1 MMIRLLDEATIS
13 KIAAGEIIEN
23 PASIVKE
30 LVENSIDAGAD
41 NILIEIRGESTDFIK
56 VSDNGSGFSEEDL
69 NIAFLRHSTSK
80 LEKIEDLEKIR
91 TLGFRGEA
99 LASISNISKIK
110 LMTKREEDLAGNS
123 LVIENGKIIKKNK
136 IGMPKG
142 TTFVITDVFY
152 NTPVRKKFLRKDL
165 TEINNIIDTVQKIA
179 LSNNNIKFTLIKDG
193 KTILNTGS
201 DKDPI
206 NRIFSILGSEIASSL
221 NEGSF
226 ESENY
231 KIKGFFSDNKTFR
244 SNRDSQY
251 IFVNGRFIKNINISR
266 AVEKKYH
273 SLIPLNRYPV
283 FVLYIDIDPKLIDVN
298 IHPKKNEIK
307 ISNENILNAILTE
320 IVEEVIYPNRSIR
333 EIEIKDK
340 EENINVFDI
349 FLDDDKPRDDSQ
361 SNESHTNL
369 KSIWDLKNESQYKN
383 YEDNLYNAFNEDAVL
398 YKEDE
403 VENNEVE
410 KLEEKTLNQEIHEEK
425 NFLFDNKKSQ
435 IDEKLL
441 NTNIAGILFKT
452 YILLENQRDGII
464 FVVDQHA
471 AHERVN
477 YEKFLHMYLN
487 SEITSQI
494 LLKPEIIQLNQI
506 EYDKILNYLDLFTK
520 LGFKI
525 ENFGDNSVVLREV
538 PMIFGLPTYVNFIRD
553 IIDSLDKEI
562 SSNYE
567 ADLYEIMKK
576 ACKASVKSG
585 DDLSEMEIESLIRD
599 LKNCENPYTCPHG
612 RPTIVEVSK
621 HTISKLFL
629 RE

>member
-1 MMIRLLDEATIS
+1 MIRLLDEATIS

-23 PASIVKE
+23 SASIVKE

-41 NILIEIRGESTDFIK
+41 DILVEIRGESTSYIK
-56 VSDNGSGFSEEDL
+56 VSDNGSGFAEED
-69 NIAFLRHSTSK
+69 IEVAFLRHSTSK

-110 LMTKREEDLAGNS
+110 LMTKRQEDLAGNS
-123 LVIENGKIIKKNK
+123 ILIENGKIIKKNK
-136 IGMPKG
+136 VGMPKG
-142 TTFVITDVFY
+142 TTFVISDVFY

-165 TEINNIIDTVQKIA
+165 TEINNIIDIVQKIA
-179 LSNNNIKFTLIKDG
+179 LSNNNIKFTLIRDG

-231 KIKGFFSDNKTFR
+231 KIRGFFSDNKLFR

-251 IFVNGRFIKNINISR
+251 IFVNGRFIRNINISR
-266 AVEKKYH
+266 AVEKNYH

-307 ISNENILNAILTE
+307 ISNENILNALLTE
-320 IVEEVIYPNRSIR
+320 VVEDVIFPNRSIR
-333 EIEIKDK
+333 EIEIEDK
-340 EENINVFDI
+340 KESINVFDI
-349 FLDDDKPRDDSQ
+349 FEDEKSDKSEAQ
-361 SNESHTNL
+361 EKETNL
-369 KSIWDLKNESQYKN
+369 KSIWEIEKEKKDEALHNS
-383 YEDNLYNAFNEDAVL
+383 FNEDVVL
-398 YKEDE
+398 YRDKGLLDLGEDKKIIKEE
-403 VENNEVE
+403 S
-410 KLEEKTLNQEIHEEK
+410 EER
-425 NFLFDNKKSQ
+425 NFLFNDEKSK

-441 NTNIAGILFKT
+441 NTRIAGVLFKT
-452 YILLENQRDGII
+452 YILLENQRDGVTY
-464 FVVDQHA
+464 VVDQHA

-494 LLKPEIIQLNQI
+494 LLKPEIIELNQI
-506 EYDKILNYLDLFTK
+506 EYDKILNYLELFTR

-525 ENFGDNSVVLREV
+525 EDFGDNSVVLREV

-553 IIDSLDKEI
+553 IIDSLDKDI

-567 ADLYEIMKK
+567 ADLYKIMKK
-576 ACKASVKSG
+576 ACKASVKAG
-585 DDLSEMEIESLIRD
+585 DDLSDLEIESLIKD

-612 RPTIVEVSK
+612 RPTVVEVSK

>member
-1 MMIRLLDEATIS
+1 MIRLLDEATIS

-23 PASIVKE
+23 SASIVKE

-41 NILIEIRGESTDFIK
+41 DILVEIRGESTSYIK
-56 VSDNGSGFSEEDL
+56 VSDNGSGFAEED
-69 NIAFLRHSTSK
+69 IEVAFLRHSTSK

-110 LMTKREEDLAGNS
+110 LMTKRQEDLAGNS
-123 LVIENGKIIKKNK
+123 ILIENGKIIKKNK
-136 IGMPKG
+136 VGMPKG
-142 TTFVITDVFY
+142 TTFVISDVFY

-165 TEINNIIDTVQKIA
+165 TEINNIIDIVQKIA
-179 LSNNNIKFTLIKDG
+179 LSNNNIKFTLIRDG

-231 KIKGFFSDNKTFR
+231 KIKGFFSDNKLFR

-251 IFVNGRFIKNINISR
+251 IFVNGRFIRNINISR
-266 AVEKKYH
+266 AVEKNYH

-307 ISNENILNAILTE
+307 ISNENILNALLTE
-320 IVEEVIYPNRSIR
+320 VVEDVIFPNRSIR
-333 EIEIKDK
+333 EIEIEDK
-340 EENINVFDI
+340 KESINVFDI
-349 FLDDDKPRDDSQ
+349 FKDEKFDKSETQ
-361 SNESHTNL
+361 EKETNL
-369 KSIWDLKNESQYKN
+369 KSLWEIEKETKDEALQNS
-383 YEDNLYNAFNEDAVL
+383 FNEDVVL
-398 YKEDE
+398 YRDKENLDLSE
-403 VENNEVE
+403 D
-410 KLEEKTLNQEIHEEK
+410 KKIIKEEPEER
-425 NFLFDNKKSQ
+425 NFLFNDEKSK

-441 NTNIAGILFKT
+441 NTRIAGVLFKT
-452 YILLENQRDGII
+452 YILLENQRDGVTY
-464 FVVDQHA
+464 VVDQHA

-477 YEKFLHMYLN
+477 YEKFLHMYLK

-494 LLKPEIIQLNQI
+494 LLKPEIIELNQI
-506 EYDKILNYLDLFTK
+506 EYDKILNYLELFTR

-525 ENFGDNSVVLREV
+525 EDFGDNSVVLREV

-553 IIDSLDKEI
+553 IIDSLDKDI

-567 ADLYEIMKK
+567 ADLYKIMKK
-576 ACKASVKSG
+576 ACKASVKAG
-585 DDLSEMEIESLIRD
+585 DDLSDLEIESLIKD

-612 RPTIVEVSK
+612 RPTVVEVSK

>member
-1 MMIRLLDEATIS
+1 MIKLLDEQTIS

-23 PASIVKE
+23 SASIVKE

-41 NILIEIRGESTDFIK
+41 DILIELRGESTNYIK
-56 VSDNGSGFSEEDL
+56 VSDNGSGFSEDDL
-69 NIAFLRHSTSK
+69 DLAFLRHSTSK
-80 LEKIEDLEKIR
+80 LQVIEDLEKIR

-123 LVIENGKIIKKNK
+123 LIIENGKILKKNK
-136 IGMPKG
+136 VGMPKG
-142 TTFVITDVFY
+142 TTFIISDVFY
-152 NTPVRKKFLRKDL
+152 NTPVRKKFLRKDS
-165 TEINNIIDTVQKIA
+165 TEINNIIDIVQKIA
-179 LSNNNIKFTLIKDG
+179 LSNNNIKFTLIRDG

-221 NEGSF
+221 NEGKF

-231 KIKGFFSDNKTFR
+231 KIRGFFSNNKLFR

-251 IFVNGRFIKNINISR
+251 IFVNGRFIRDINISR
-266 AVEKKYH
+266 AIEKNYN

-307 ISNENILNAILTE
+307 ISNENILTALLSE
-320 IVEEVIYPNRSIR
+320 VVEEVIYPNRSIR
-333 EIEIKDK
+333 EIELEDK
-340 EENINVFDI
+340 KENVNVFDI
-349 FLDDDKPRDDSQ
+349 FDDEDDTEETSDLIEKEDLIDNNPKSLWEIEKDEDIKSQ
-361 SNESHTNL
+361 
-369 KSIWDLKNESQYKN
+369 
-383 YEDNLYNAFNEDAVL
+383 DNNSFNEEDLL
-398 YKEDE
+398 YREDVTKDNVSDSKIE
-403 VENNEVE
+403 G
-410 KLEEKTLNQEIHEEK
+410 EEK
-425 NFLFDNKKSQ
+425 NFLFDDGASR
-435 IDEKLL
+435 IDEDLL
-441 NTNIAGILFKT
+441 NTRISGVLFKT
-452 YILLENQRDGII
+452 YILLENQRDGKV

-477 YEKFLHMYLN
+477 YEKFLKMYLN
-487 SEITSQI
+487 SDISSQI
-494 LLKPEIIQLNQI
+494 LIKPEIIELNQI
-506 EYDKILNYLDLFTK
+506 EYDKILTYFDLFNE

-525 ENFGDNSVVLREV
+525 EDFGDRSIVLREV
-538 PMIFGLPTYVNFIRD
+538 PMIFGLPTYVDFIRD
-553 IIDSLDKEI
+553 IIDSLDKDI

-567 ADLYEIMKK
+567 ADMYKIMRK
-576 ACKASVKSG
+576 ACKASVKAG
-585 DDLSEMEIESLIRD
+585 DELSDIEIEALIRD

>member
-1 MMIRLLDEATIS
+1 MIKLLDEQTIS

-23 PASIVKE
+23 SASIVKE

-41 NILIEIRGESTDFIK
+41 DILIELRGESTNYIK
-56 VSDNGSGFSEEDL
+56 VSDNGSGFSEDDL
-69 NIAFLRHSTSK
+69 ELAFLRHSTSK
-80 LEKIEDLEKIR
+80 LQVIEDLEKIR

-123 LVIENGKIIKKNK
+123 LIIENGKILKKNK
-136 IGMPKG
+136 VGMPKG
-142 TTFVITDVFY
+142 TTFIINDVFY
-152 NTPVRKKFLRKDL
+152 NTPVRKKFLRKDS
-165 TEINNIIDTVQKIA
+165 TEINNIIDIVQKIA
-179 LSNNNIKFTLIKDG
+179 LSNNNIKFTLIRDG

-201 DKDPI
+201 DKNPI

-221 NEGSF
+221 NEGKF

-231 KIKGFFSDNKTFR
+231 KIRGFFSNNKLFR

-251 IFVNGRFIKNINISR
+251 IFVNGRFIRDINISR
-266 AVEKKYH
+266 AIEKNYN

-307 ISNENILNAILTE
+307 ISNENILTALLSE
-320 IVEEVIYPNRSIR
+320 VVEEVIYPNRSIR
-333 EIEIKDK
+333 EIELEDK
-340 EENINVFDI
+340 KENVNVFDI
-349 FLDDDKPRDDSQ
+349 FDDEDDTEETSDLIEKED
-361 SNESHTNL
+361 SRNNNL
-369 KSIWDLKNESQYKN
+369 KSLWEIEKAEDIKSQ
-383 YEDNLYNAFNEDAVL
+383 DNNSFNEEALL
-398 YKEDE
+398 YREDVTKDNASDSKIE
-403 VENNEVE
+403 G
-410 KLEEKTLNQEIHEEK
+410 EEK
-425 NFLFDNKKSQ
+425 NFLFDDGASR
-435 IDEKLL
+435 IDEDIL
-441 NTNIAGILFKT
+441 NTRISGVLFKT
-452 YILLENQRDGII
+452 YILLENQRDGKV

-477 YEKFLHMYLN
+477 YEKFLKMYLN
-487 SEITSQI
+487 SEISSQI
-494 LLKPEIIQLNQI
+494 LIKPEIIELNQI
-506 EYDKILNYLDLFTK
+506 EYDKILTYFGLFNE

-525 ENFGDNSVVLREV
+525 EDFGDRSIVLREV
-538 PMIFGLPTYVNFIRD
+538 PMIFGLPTYVDFIRD
-553 IIDSLDKEI
+553 IIDSLDKDI

-567 ADLYEIMKK
+567 ADMYKIMRK
-576 ACKASVKSG
+576 ACKASVKAG
-585 DDLSEMEIESLIRD
+585 DDLSDIEIEALIRD

>member
-1 MMIRLLDEATIS
+1 MIRLLDEATIS

-23 PASIVKE
+23 SASIVKE

-41 NILIEIRGESTDFIK
+41 DILVEIRGDSTDYIR
-56 VSDNGSGFSEEDL
+56 VSDNGSGFSEDDL
-69 NIAFLRHSTSK
+69 EVAFLRHSTSK

-123 LVIENGKIIKKNK
+123 LLIENGKIIKKNK
-136 IGMPKG
+136 VGMPKG
-142 TTFVITDVFY
+142 TTFVISDVFY

-165 TEINNIIDTVQKIA
+165 TEINNIIDIVQKIA
-179 LSNNNIKFTLIKDG
+179 LSNNNIKFTLIRDG
-193 KTILNTGS
+193 KIILNTGS

-231 KIKGFFSDNKTFR
+231 KIRGFFSDNKLFR

-251 IFVNGRFIKNINISR
+251 IFVNGRFIRNINISR
-266 AVEKKYH
+266 AVEKNYH

-283 FVLYIDIDPKLIDVN
+283 FVLYLEIDPKLIDVN

-307 ISNENILNAILTE
+307 ISNENILSALLAE
-320 IVEEVIYPNRSIR
+320 VVEEVIFPNRSIR
-333 EIEIKDK
+333 EIEIEDK
-340 EENINVFDI
+340 KENVSVFDI
-349 FLDDDKPRDDSQ
+349 FEDDETNDSVDQ
-361 SNESHTNL
+361 EKNTNL
-369 KSIWDLKNESQYKN
+369 KSLWDIEKETSENSLKKT
-383 YEDNLYNAFNEDAVL
+383 FNEDSVL
-398 YKEDE
+398 YKDSLKEDIKAEDE
-403 VENNEVE
+403 TIFT
-410 KLEEKTLNQEIHEEK
+410 EEHEEK
-425 NFLFDNKKSQ
+425 NFLFNSEKSH

-441 NTNIAGILFKT
+441 NTRIAGVLFKT
-452 YILLENQRDGII
+452 YILLENQREGIT
-464 FVVDQHA
+464 FLVDQHA

-477 YEKFLHMYLN
+477 YEKFLHMYLK

-494 LLKPEIIQLNQI
+494 LLKPEIIELNQM

-525 ENFGDNSVVLREV
+525 EDFGDKSVVLREV

-567 ADLYEIMKK
+567 ADLYKIMKK
-576 ACKASVKSG
+576 ACKASVKAG
-585 DDLSEMEIESLIRD
+585 DDLSDMEIESLIRD

-612 RPTIVEVSK
+612 RPTVVEVSK

>member
-1 MMIRLLDEATIS
+1 MIRLLDEATIS

-23 PASIVKE
+23 SASIVKE

-41 NILIEIRGESTDFIK
+41 DILIEIRGESTDFIK
-56 VSDNGSGFSEEDL
+56 VSDNGLGFSEEDL
-69 NIAFLRHSTSK
+69 EVAFLRHSTSK

-123 LVIENGKIIKKNK
+123 LLIENGKIIKKNK
-136 IGMPKG
+136 VGMPRG
-142 TTFVITDVFY
+142 TTFVISDVFY

-165 TEINNIIDTVQKIA
+165 TEINNIIDIVQKIA
-179 LSNNNIKFTLIKDG
+179 LSNNNIKFTLIRDG
-193 KTILNTGS
+193 KIILNTGS

-221 NEGSF
+221 NEGTF
-226 ESENY
+226 DSENY
-231 KIKGFFSDNKTFR
+231 KISGFFSDNKLFR

-251 IFVNGRFIKNINISR
+251 IFVNGRFIRNINLSR
-266 AVEKKYH
+266 AIEKNYH

-307 ISNENILNAILTE
+307 ISNENILCALLAE

-333 EIEIKDK
+333 KIEIEDK
-340 EENINVFDI
+340 KENISVFDI
-349 FLDDDKPRDDSQ
+349 FEEESIEPEAQERD
-361 SNESHTNL
+361 TNL
-369 KSIWDLKNESQYKN
+369 KSLWDIEKDTSEDSLKNT
-383 YEDNLYNAFNEDAVL
+383 FNEDAVL
-398 YKEDE
+398 YKDSLKEDINPE
-403 VENNEVE
+403 
-410 KLEEKTLNQEIHEEK
+410 EEKIFTEKHEDD
-425 NFLFDNKKSQ
+425 NFLFNSEKNH

-441 NTNIAGILFKT
+441 NTRIAGVLFKT
-452 YILLENQRDGII
+452 YILLENQREGIT
-464 FVVDQHA
+464 FLVDQHA

-477 YEKFLHMYLN
+477 YEKYLHMYLN

-494 LLKPEIIQLNQI
+494 LLKPEIIELNQI
-506 EYDKILNYLDLFTK
+506 EYDKILNYIDLFTR

-525 ENFGDNSVVLREV
+525 EDFGDNSVVLREV

-553 IIDSLDKEI
+553 IINSLDKDI

-567 ADLYEIMKK
+567 ADLYKIMKK
-576 ACKASVKSG
+576 ACKASVKAG
-585 DDLSEMEIESLIRD
+585 DDLSDMEIQSLIRD

-612 RPTIVEVSK
+612 RPTVVEVSK

>member
-1 MMIRLLDEATIS
+1 MIRLLDEATIS

-23 PASIVKE
+23 SASIVKE

-41 NILIEIRGESTDFIK
+41 DILVELRGESTSYIK
-56 VSDNGSGFSEEDL
+56 VSDNGSGFAEED
-69 NIAFLRHSTSK
+69 IEVAFLRHSTSK

-110 LMTKREEDLAGNS
+110 LMTKRQEDLAGNS
-123 LVIENGKIIKKNK
+123 LLIENGKIIKKNK
-136 IGMPKG
+136 VGMPKG
-142 TTFVITDVFY
+142 TTFIISDVFY

-165 TEINNIIDTVQKIA
+165 TEINNIIDIVQKIA
-179 LSNNNIKFTLIKDG
+179 LSNNNIKFTLIRDG

-231 KIKGFFSDNKTFR
+231 KIKGFFSDNKLFR

-251 IFVNGRFIKNINISR
+251 IFVNGRFIRNINISR
-266 AVEKKYH
+266 AVEKNYH

-320 IVEEVIYPNRSIR
+320 VVEDVIFPNRSIR
-333 EIEIKDK
+333 EIEIEDK
-340 EENINVFDI
+340 KENVSVFDI
-349 FLDDDKPRDDSQ
+349 FEDEESDESDPQ
-361 SNESHTNL
+361 ENETNL
-369 KSIWDLKNESQYKN
+369 KSIWEIEKETKDEALHNS
-383 YEDNLYNAFNEDAVL
+383 FNEDVVL
-398 YKEDE
+398 YRDKGNLDLSEDKKIIKEE
-403 VENNEVE
+403 
-410 KLEEKTLNQEIHEEK
+410 HEER
-425 NFLFDNKKSQ
+425 NFLFNDEKSK

-441 NTNIAGILFKT
+441 NTRIAGVLFKT
-452 YILLENQRDGII
+452 YILLENQRDGVTY
-464 FVVDQHA
+464 VVDQHA

-494 LLKPEIIQLNQI
+494 LLKPEIIELNQI
-506 EYDKILNYLDLFTK
+506 EYDKILNYLELFTR

-525 ENFGDNSVVLREV
+525 EDFGDNSVVLREV

-567 ADLYEIMKK
+567 ADLYKIMKK
-576 ACKASVKSG
+576 ACKASVKAG
-585 DDLSEMEIESLIRD
+585 DDLSDLEIESLIKD
-599 LKNCENPYTCPHG
+599 LKNCDNPYTCPHG
-612 RPTIVEVSK
+612 RPTVVEVSK

>member
-1 MMIRLLDEATIS
+1 MIRLLDEATIS

-23 PASIVKE
+23 SASIVKE

-41 NILIEIRGESTDFIK
+41 DILIEIRGESTDFIK
-56 VSDNGSGFSEEDL
+56 VSDNGLGFSEEDL
-69 NIAFLRHSTSK
+69 EVAFLRHSTSK

-123 LVIENGKIIKKNK
+123 LLIENGKIIKKNK
-136 IGMPKG
+136 VGMPRG
-142 TTFVITDVFY
+142 TTFVISDVFY

-165 TEINNIIDTVQKIA
+165 TEINNIIDIVQKIA
-179 LSNNNIKFTLIKDG
+179 LSNNNIKFTLIREG
-193 KTILNTGS
+193 KIILNTGS

-206 NRIFSILGSEIASSL
+206 NRIYSILGSEIASSL

-231 KIKGFFSDNKTFR
+231 KIKGFFSDNKLFR

-251 IFVNGRFIKNINISR
+251 IFVNGRFIRNINLSR
-266 AVEKKYH
+266 AVEKNYH

-307 ISNENILNAILTE
+307 ISNENILCALLAE

-333 EIEIKDK
+333 KIEIEDK
-340 EENINVFDI
+340 KENISVFDI
-349 FLDDDKPRDDSQ
+349 FEEESIEAEAQERD
-361 SNESHTNL
+361 TNL
-369 KSIWDLKNESQYKN
+369 KSLWDIEKDRSEDSLKNT
-383 YEDNLYNAFNEDAVL
+383 FNEDAVL
-398 YKEDE
+398 YKDSLKEDINPE
-403 VENNEVE
+403 
-410 KLEEKTLNQEIHEEK
+410 EEKIFTEEHEDD
-425 NFLFDNKKSQ
+425 NFLFNSEKNH

-441 NTNIAGILFKT
+441 NTRIAGVLFKT
-452 YILLENQRDGII
+452 YILLENQREGIT
-464 FVVDQHA
+464 FLVDQHA

-477 YEKFLHMYLN
+477 YEKFLHMYLK

-494 LLKPEIIQLNQI
+494 LLKPEIIELNQN
-506 EYDKILNYLDLFTK
+506 EYDKILNYLDLFTR

-525 ENFGDNSVVLREV
+525 EDFGDNSVVLREV
-538 PMIFGLPTYVNFIRD
+538 PMIFGMPTYVNFIRD

-567 ADLYEIMKK
+567 ADLYKIMKK
-576 ACKASVKSG
+576 ACKASVKAG
-585 DDLSEMEIESLIRD
+585 DDLSDMEIESLIRD

-612 RPTIVEVSK
+612 RPTVVEVSK

>member
-1 MMIRLLDEATIS
+1 MIRLLDEATIS

-23 PASIVKE
+23 SASIVKE

-41 NILIEIRGESTDFIK
+41 DILIEIRGESTSYIK
-56 VSDNGSGFSEEDL
+56 VSDNGSGFAEED
-69 NIAFLRHSTSK
+69 IEVAFLRHSTSK

-110 LMTKREEDLAGNS
+110 LMTKRQEDLAGNS
-123 LVIENGKIIKKNK
+123 ILIENGKIIKKNK
-136 IGMPKG
+136 VGMPKG
-142 TTFVITDVFY
+142 TTFVISDVFY

-165 TEINNIIDTVQKIA
+165 TEINNIIDIVQKIA
-179 LSNNNIKFTLIKDG
+179 LSNNNIKFTLIRDG

-206 NRIFSILGSEIASSL
+206 NRIFSILGSEIASSI

-231 KIKGFFSDNKTFR
+231 KIKGFFSDNKLFR

-251 IFVNGRFIKNINISR
+251 IFVNGRFIRNINISR
-266 AVEKKYH
+266 AVEKNYH

-283 FVLYIDIDPKLIDVN
+283 FVLYIGIDPKLIDVN

-307 ISNENILNAILTE
+307 ISNENILNSILTE
-320 IVEEVIYPNRSIR
+320 VVEDVIFPNRSIR
-333 EIEIKDK
+333 EIEIEDK
-340 EENINVFDI
+340 KESINVFDI
-349 FLDDDKPRDDSQ
+349 FEDEESDEPEPQ
-361 SNESHTNL
+361 ENETNL
-369 KSIWDLKNESQYKN
+369 KSIWEIEKETKDEALHNS
-383 YEDNLYNAFNEDAVL
+383 FNEDVVL
-398 YKEDE
+398 YRDKGNLDLIEDKKIIKEE
-403 VENNEVE
+403 
-410 KLEEKTLNQEIHEEK
+410 HEER
-425 NFLFDNKKSQ
+425 NFLFNDAKSK

-441 NTNIAGILFKT
+441 NTRIAGVLFKT
-452 YILLENQRDGII
+452 YILLENQRDDITYL
-464 FVVDQHA
+464 VDQHA

-494 LLKPEIIQLNQI
+494 LLKPEIIELNQI
-506 EYDKILNYLDLFTK
+506 EYDKILNYLELFTE

-525 ENFGDNSVVLREV
+525 EDFGDKSVVLREV

-567 ADLYEIMKK
+567 ADLYKIMKK
-576 ACKASVKSG
+576 ACKASVKAG
-585 DDLSEMEIESLIRD
+585 DDLSDLEIKSLIKD

-612 RPTIVEVSK
+612 RPTVVEVSK

>member
-1 MMIRLLDEATIS
+1 MIKLLDEQTIS

-23 PASIVKE
+23 SASIVKE

-41 NILIEIRGESTDFIK
+41 DILIELRGESTNYIK
-56 VSDNGSGFSEEDL
+56 VSDNGSGFSEDDL
-69 NIAFLRHSTSK
+69 ELAFLRHSTSK
-80 LEKIEDLEKIR
+80 LQVIEDLEKIR

-123 LVIENGKIIKKNK
+123 LIIENGKIIKKNK
-136 IGMPKG
+136 VGMPKG
-142 TTFVITDVFY
+142 TTFIINDVFY
-152 NTPVRKKFLRKDL
+152 NTPVRKRFLRKDS
-165 TEINNIIDTVQKIA
+165 TEISNIIDIVQKIA
-179 LSNNNIKFTLIKDG
+179 LSNNNIKFTLIRDG

-221 NEGSF
+221 NEGNF

-231 KIKGFFSDNKTFR
+231 KIRGFFSNNKLFR

-251 IFVNGRFIKNINISR
+251 IFVNGRFIRDINISR
-266 AVEKKYH
+266 AIEKNYN

-307 ISNENILNAILTE
+307 ISNENTLTALLSE
-320 IVEEVIYPNRSIR
+320 VVEEVIYPNRSIR
-333 EIEIKDK
+333 EIELEDK
-340 EENINVFDI
+340 KENVNVFDI
-349 FLDDDKPRDDSQ
+349 FDDEDDTEETSDLIEKED
-361 SNESHTNL
+361 SRNNHL
-369 KSIWDLKNESQYKN
+369 KSLWEIEKD
-383 YEDNLYNAFNEDAVL
+383 EDIKSKDNNSFNEEALL
-398 YKEDE
+398 YREDVTKDNVSDSKIE
-403 VENNEVE
+403 G
-410 KLEEKTLNQEIHEEK
+410 EEK
-425 NFLFDNKKSQ
+425 NFLFDDGASR
-435 IDEKLL
+435 IDEDLL
-441 NTNIAGILFKT
+441 NTRISGVLFKT
-452 YILLENQRDGII
+452 YILLENQRDGKV

-477 YEKFLHMYLN
+477 YEKFLKMYLN
-487 SEITSQI
+487 SEISSQI
-494 LLKPEIIQLNQI
+494 LIKPEIIELNQI
-506 EYDKILNYLDLFTK
+506 EYDKILTYFGLFNE

-525 ENFGDNSVVLREV
+525 EDFGDRSIVLREV
-538 PMIFGLPTYVNFIRD
+538 PMIFGLPTYVDFIRD
-553 IIDSLDKEI
+553 IIDSLDKDI

-567 ADLYEIMKK
+567 ADMYKIMRK
-576 ACKASVKSG
+576 ACKASVKAG
-585 DDLSEMEIESLIRD
+585 DDLSDIEIEALIRD

>member
-1 MMIRLLDEATIS
+1 MIKLLDEQTIS

-23 PASIVKE
+23 SASIVKE

-41 NILIEIRGESTDFIK
+41 DILVELRGESTKYIK
-56 VSDNGSGFSEEDL
+56 VSDNGSGFSEDDL
-69 NIAFLRHSTSK
+69 ELAFLRHSTSK
-80 LEKIEDLEKIR
+80 LQVIEDLEKIR

-123 LVIENGKIIKKNK
+123 LIIENGKIVKKNK
-136 IGMPKG
+136 VGMPKG
-142 TTFVITDVFY
+142 TTFIINDVFY
-152 NTPVRKKFLRKDL
+152 NTPVRKKFLRKDS
-165 TEINNIIDTVQKIA
+165 TEISNIIDIVQKIA
-179 LSNNNIKFTLIKDG
+179 LSNNNIKFTLIRDG

-201 DKDPI
+201 DRDPI

-221 NEGSF
+221 NEGKF

-231 KIKGFFSDNKTFR
+231 KIRGFFSNNKLFR

-251 IFVNGRFIKNINISR
+251 IFVNGRFIRDINISR
-266 AVEKKYH
+266 AIEKNYN

-307 ISNENILNAILTE
+307 ISNENILTALLSE
-320 IVEEVIYPNRSIR
+320 VVEEVIYPNRSIR
-333 EIEIKDK
+333 EIELEYKK
-340 EENINVFDI
+340 ENVNVFDI
-349 FLDDDKPRDDSQ
+349 FDDEDDTEETSDLIEKED
-361 SNESHTNL
+361 SRNNNL
-369 KSIWDLKNESQYKN
+369 KSLWEIEKDEDIKSQ
-383 YEDNLYNAFNEDAVL
+383 DNNSFNEEALL
-398 YKEDE
+398 YREDVTKDNVSNSKIE
-403 VENNEVE
+403 A
-410 KLEEKTLNQEIHEEK
+410 EEK
-425 NFLFDNKKSQ
+425 NFLFDGGASR
-435 IDEKLL
+435 IDEDIL
-441 NTNIAGILFKT
+441 NTRISGVLFKT
-452 YILLENQRDGII
+452 YILLENQRDGKV

-477 YEKFLHMYLN
+477 YEKFLKMYLN
-487 SEITSQI
+487 SDISSQI
-494 LLKPEIIQLNQI
+494 LIKPEIIELNQI
-506 EYDKILNYLDLFTK
+506 EYDKILTYFDLFNE

-525 ENFGDNSVVLREV
+525 EDFGDRSIVLREV

-553 IIDSLDKEI
+553 IIDSLDKDI

-567 ADLYEIMKK
+567 ADIYKIMRK
-576 ACKASVKSG
+576 ACKASVKAG
-585 DDLSEMEIESLIRD
+585 DDLSEIEIESLIRD

>member
-1 MMIRLLDEATIS
+1 MIKLLDEQTMS

-23 PASIVKE
+23 SASIVKE

-41 NILIEIRGESTDFIK
+41 DILIELRGESTNYIK
-56 VSDNGSGFSEEDL
+56 VSDNGSGFSEDDL
-69 NIAFLRHSTSK
+69 ELAFLRHSTSK
-80 LEKIEDLEKIR
+80 LQVIEDLEKIR

-123 LVIENGKIIKKNK
+123 LIIENGKILKKNK
-136 IGMPKG
+136 VGMPKG
-142 TTFVITDVFY
+142 TTFIINDVFY
-152 NTPVRKKFLRKDL
+152 NTPVRKKFLRKDS
-165 TEINNIIDTVQKIA
+165 TEINNIIDIVQKIA
-179 LSNNNIKFTLIKDG
+179 LSNNNIKFTLIRDG

-221 NEGSF
+221 NEGKF

-231 KIKGFFSDNKTFR
+231 RIRGFFSNNKLFR

-251 IFVNGRFIKNINISR
+251 IFVNGRFIRDINISR
-266 AVEKKYH
+266 AIEKNYN

-307 ISNENILNAILTE
+307 ISNENILTALLSE
-320 IVEEVIYPNRSIR
+320 VVEEVIYPNRSIR
-333 EIEIKDK
+333 EIELEDK
-340 EENINVFDI
+340 KENVNVFDI
-349 FLDDDKPRDDSQ
+349 FDDEDDTEETSDLIEKEDSRNNHIKSLWEIEKAEDIKSQ
-361 SNESHTNL
+361 
-369 KSIWDLKNESQYKN
+369 
-383 YEDNLYNAFNEDAVL
+383 DNNSFNEEALL
-398 YKEDE
+398 YREDVTKDNASDSKIE
-403 VENNEVE
+403 G
-410 KLEEKTLNQEIHEEK
+410 EEK
-425 NFLFDNKKSQ
+425 NFLFDDGASR
-435 IDEKLL
+435 IDEDIL
-441 NTNIAGILFKT
+441 NTRISGVLFKT
-452 YILLENQRDGII
+452 YILLENQRDGKV

-477 YEKFLHMYLN
+477 YEKFLKMYLN
-487 SEITSQI
+487 SEISSQI
-494 LLKPEIIQLNQI
+494 LIKPEIIELNQI
-506 EYDKILNYLDLFTK
+506 EYDKILTYFGLFNE

-525 ENFGDNSVVLREV
+525 EDFGDRSIVLREV
-538 PMIFGLPTYVNFIRD
+538 PMIFGLPTYVDFIRD
-553 IIDSLDKEI
+553 IIDSLDKDI

-567 ADLYEIMKK
+567 ADMYKIMRK
-576 ACKASVKSG
+576 ACKASVKAG
-585 DDLSEMEIESLIRD
+585 DDLSDIEIEALIRD

>member
-1 MMIRLLDEATIS
+1 MIRLLDEATIS

-23 PASIVKE
+23 SASIVKE

-41 NILIEIRGESTDFIK
+41 DILVELRGESTSYIK
-56 VSDNGSGFSEEDL
+56 VSDNGSGFAEED
-69 NIAFLRHSTSK
+69 IEVAFLRHSTSK

-110 LMTKREEDLAGNS
+110 LMTKRQEDLAGNS
-123 LVIENGKIIKKNK
+123 LLIENGKIIKKNK
-136 IGMPKG
+136 VGMPKG
-142 TTFVITDVFY
+142 TTFVISDVFY

-165 TEINNIIDTVQKIA
+165 TEINNIIDIVQKIA
-179 LSNNNIKFTLIKDG
+179 LSNNNIKFTLIRDG

-231 KIKGFFSDNKTFR
+231 KIKGFFSDNKLFR

-251 IFVNGRFIKNINISR
+251 IFVNGRFIRNINISR
-266 AVEKKYH
+266 AVEKNYH

-307 ISNENILNAILTE
+307 ISNENILNALLTE
-320 IVEEVIYPNRSIR
+320 VVEDVIFPNRSIR
-333 EIEIKDK
+333 EIEIEDK
-340 EENINVFDI
+340 KENVSVFDI
-349 FLDDDKPRDDSQ
+349 FEDEESYEPDPQ
-361 SNESHTNL
+361 ENETNL
-369 KSIWDLKNESQYKN
+369 KSIWEIEKETKDEALHNS
-383 YEDNLYNAFNEDAVL
+383 FNEDVVL
-398 YKEDE
+398 YRDKGNLDLIEDKKIIKEE
-403 VENNEVE
+403 
-410 KLEEKTLNQEIHEEK
+410 HEER
-425 NFLFDNKKSQ
+425 NFLFNDAKSK

-441 NTNIAGILFKT
+441 NTRIAGVLFKT
-452 YILLENQRDGII
+452 YILLENQRDDITYL
-464 FVVDQHA
+464 VDQHA

-494 LLKPEIIQLNQI
+494 LLKPEIIELNQI
-506 EYDKILNYLDLFTK
+506 EYDKILNYLELFTE

-525 ENFGDNSVVLREV
+525 EDFGDESVVLREV

-567 ADLYEIMKK
+567 ADLYKIMKK
-576 ACKASVKSG
+576 ACKASVKAG
-585 DDLSEMEIESLIRD
+585 DDLSDLEIKSLIKD

-612 RPTIVEVSK
+612 RPTVVEVSK

>member
-1 MMIRLLDEATIS
+1 MIRLLDEATIS

-23 PASIVKE
+23 SASIVKE

-41 NILIEIRGESTDFIK
+41 DILIEIRGESTDFIK
-56 VSDNGSGFSEEDL
+56 VSDNGLGFSEEDL
-69 NIAFLRHSTSK
+69 EVAFLRHSTSK

-110 LMTKREEDLAGNS
+110 LMTKREEDLSGNS
-123 LVIENGKIIKKNK
+123 LLIENGKIIKKNK
-136 IGMPKG
+136 VGMPRG
-142 TTFVITDVFY
+142 TTFVISDVFY

-165 TEINNIIDTVQKIA
+165 TEINNIIDIVQKIA
-179 LSNNNIKFTLIKDG
+179 LSNNNIKFTLIRDG
-193 KTILNTGS
+193 KIILNTGS

-231 KIKGFFSDNKTFR
+231 KIRGFFSDNKLFR

-251 IFVNGRFIKNINISR
+251 IFVNGRFIRNINLSR
-266 AVEKKYH
+266 AIEKNYH

-283 FVLYIDIDPKLIDVN
+283 FVLYIDINPKLIDVN

-307 ISNENILNAILTE
+307 ISNENILCALLAE

-333 EIEIKDK
+333 KIEIEDK
-340 EENINVFDI
+340 KENISVFDI
-349 FLDDDKPRDDSQ
+349 FEEESIEPEVQERD
-361 SNESHTNL
+361 TNL
-369 KSIWDLKNESQYKN
+369 KSLWDIENDRSEDSLKNT
-383 YEDNLYNAFNEDAVL
+383 FNEDAVL
-398 YKEDE
+398 YKESLKEDINPE
-403 VENNEVE
+403 
-410 KLEEKTLNQEIHEEK
+410 EEKIFTEEYEDD
-425 NFLFDNKKSQ
+425 NFLFNSEKNH

-441 NTNIAGILFKT
+441 NTRIAGVLFKT
-452 YILLENQRDGII
+452 YILLENQREDITFI
-464 FVVDQHA
+464 VDQHA

-477 YEKFLHMYLN
+477 YEKFLHMYLK

-494 LLKPEIIQLNQI
+494 LLKPEIIELNQN
-506 EYDKILNYLDLFTK
+506 EYDKILNYLDLFTR

-525 ENFGDNSVVLREV
+525 EDFGDNSVVLREV
-538 PMIFGLPTYVNFIRD
+538 PMIFGMPTYVNFIRD

-567 ADLYEIMKK
+567 ADLYKIMKK
-576 ACKASVKSG
+576 ACKASVKAG
-585 DDLSEMEIESLIRD
+585 DDLSDIEIESLIRD

-612 RPTIVEVSK
+612 RPTVVEVSK

>member
-1 MMIRLLDEATIS
+1 MIRLLDEATIS

-23 PASIVKE
+23 SASIVKE

-41 NILIEIRGESTDFIK
+41 DILVEIRGESTDFIK
-56 VSDNGSGFSEEDL
+56 VSDNGSGFSEDDL
-69 NIAFLRHSTSK
+69 EVAFLRHSTSK

-123 LVIENGKIIKKNK
+123 LLIENGKIIKKNK
-136 IGMPKG
+136 VGMPRG
-142 TTFVITDVFY
+142 TTFVISDVFY

-165 TEINNIIDTVQKIA
+165 TEINNIIDIVQKIA
-179 LSNNNIKFTLIKDG
+179 LSNNNIKFTLIRDG
-193 KTILNTGS
+193 KIILNTGS

-206 NRIFSILGSEIASSL
+206 NRIYSTLGSEIASSL
-221 NEGSF
+221 NEGTF

-231 KIKGFFSDNKTFR
+231 KIRGFFSDNKLFR

-251 IFVNGRFIKNINISR
+251 IFVNGRFIRNINLSR
-266 AVEKKYH
+266 AVEKNYH

-307 ISNENILNAILTE
+307 ISNENILCALLAE

-333 EIEIKDK
+333 KIEIEDK
-340 EENINVFDI
+340 KENISVFDI
-349 FLDDDKPRDDSQ
+349 FEEESIEPEAQERD
-361 SNESHTNL
+361 TNL
-369 KSIWDLKNESQYKN
+369 KSLWDIEKDTNEDSLKNT
-383 YEDNLYNAFNEDAVL
+383 FNEDAVL
-398 YKEDE
+398 YKDSLKEDINPE
-403 VENNEVE
+403 
-410 KLEEKTLNQEIHEEK
+410 EEKIFTEEHEDD
-425 NFLFDNKKSQ
+425 NFLFNSEKNH

-441 NTNIAGILFKT
+441 NTRIAGVLFKT
-452 YILLENQRDGII
+452 YILLENQREGIT
-464 FVVDQHA
+464 FLVDQHA

-477 YEKFLHMYLN
+477 YEKFLHMYLK

-494 LLKPEIIQLNQI
+494 LLKPEIIELNQN
-506 EYDKILNYLDLFTK
+506 EYDKILNYLDLFTR

-525 ENFGDNSVVLREV
+525 EDFGNNSVVLREV
-538 PMIFGLPTYVNFIRD
+538 PMIFGMPTYVNFIRD
-553 IIDSLDKEI
+553 IIDSLDREI

-567 ADLYEIMKK
+567 ADLYKIMKK
-576 ACKASVKSG
+576 ACKASVKAG
-585 DDLSEMEIESLIRD
+585 DDLSDMEIESLIRD

-612 RPTIVEVSK
+612 RPTVVEVSK

>member
-1 MMIRLLDEATIS
+1 MIRLLDEATIS

-23 PASIVKE
+23 SASIVKE

-41 NILIEIRGESTDFIK
+41 DILVEIRGESTDYIK
-56 VSDNGSGFSEEDL
+56 VSDNGSGFSEDDL
-69 NIAFLRHSTSK
+69 EVAFLRHSTSK

-123 LVIENGKIIKKNK
+123 LLIENGKIIKKNK
-136 IGMPKG
+136 VGMPKG
-142 TTFVITDVFY
+142 TTFVISDVFY

-165 TEINNIIDTVQKIA
+165 TEINNIIDIVQKIA
-179 LSNNNIKFTLIKDG
+179 LSNNNIKFTLIRDG
-193 KTILNTGS
+193 KIILNTGS

-231 KIKGFFSDNKTFR
+231 KIKGFFSDNKLFR

-251 IFVNGRFIKNINISR
+251 IFVNGRFIRNINISR
-266 AVEKKYH
+266 AVEKNYH

-283 FVLYIDIDPKLIDVN
+283 FVLYLDIDPRLIDVN

-307 ISNENILNAILTE
+307 ISNENILSALLAE
-320 IVEEVIYPNRSIR
+320 VVEEVIFPNRSIR
-333 EIEIKDK
+333 EIEIEDK
-340 EENINVFDI
+340 KENVSVFDI
-349 FLDDDKPRDDSQ
+349 FEEESIEAEEQERD
-361 SNESHTNL
+361 TNL
-369 KSIWDLKNESQYKN
+369 KSLWDIEKETSEDSLKKT
-383 YEDNLYNAFNEDAVL
+383 FNEDAVL
-398 YKEDE
+398 YKESLKEDINPE
-403 VENNEVE
+403 
-410 KLEEKTLNQEIHEEK
+410 EEKFLTEEHEEK
-425 NFLFDNKKSQ
+425 NFLFNSEKSH

-441 NTNIAGILFKT
+441 NTRIAGVLFKT
-452 YILLENQRDGII
+452 YILLENQREGIT
-464 FVVDQHA
+464 FLVDQHA

-477 YEKFLHMYLN
+477 YEKFLHMYLK

-494 LLKPEIIQLNQI
+494 LLKPEIIELNQM
-506 EYDKILNYLDLFTK
+506 EYDKILNYLNLFTK

-525 ENFGDNSVVLREV
+525 EDFGDKSVVLREV

-553 IIDSLDKEI
+553 IIDSLDKDI

-567 ADLYEIMKK
+567 ADLYKIMKK
-576 ACKASVKSG
+576 SCKASVKAG
-585 DDLSEMEIESLIRD
+585 DDLSDMEIESLIRD

-612 RPTIVEVSK
+612 RPTVVEVSK

>member
-1 MMIRLLDEATIS
+1 MIRLLDEATIS

-23 PASIVKE
+23 SASIVKE

-41 NILIEIRGESTDFIK
+41 DIIVEIRGDSTDYIR
-56 VSDNGSGFSEEDL
+56 VSDNGSGFSEDDL
-69 NIAFLRHSTSK
+69 EVAFLRHSTSK

-123 LVIENGKIIKKNK
+123 LLIENGKIIKKNK
-136 IGMPKG
+136 VGMPKG
-142 TTFVITDVFY
+142 TTFVISDVFY

-165 TEINNIIDTVQKIA
+165 TEINNIIDIVQKIA
-179 LSNNNIKFTLIKDG
+179 LSNNNIKFTLIRDG
-193 KTILNTGS
+193 KIILNTGS

-231 KIKGFFSDNKTFR
+231 KIRGFFSDNKLFR

-251 IFVNGRFIKNINISR
+251 IFVNGRFIRNINISR
-266 AVEKKYH
+266 AVEKNYH

-283 FVLYIDIDPKLIDVN
+283 FVLYLDIDPKLIDVN

-307 ISNENILNAILTE
+307 ISNENILSALLAE
-320 IVEEVIYPNRSIR
+320 VVEEVIFPNRSIR
-333 EIEIKDK
+333 EIEIEDK
-340 EENINVFDI
+340 KENVSVFDI
-349 FLDDDKPRDDSQ
+349 FEEDE
-361 SNESHTNL
+361 SNDFEEQKKDTNL
-369 KSIWDLKNESQYKN
+369 KSLRDIEKETS
-383 YEDNLYNAFNEDAVL
+383 DNSLEKTFNEDAVL
-398 YKEDE
+398 YKDSLKEDI
-403 VENNEVE
+403 NP
-410 KLEEKTLNQEIHEEK
+410 EEERIFTEEHEEK
-425 NFLFDNKKSQ
+425 NFLFNSEKSH

-441 NTNIAGILFKT
+441 NTRIAGVLFKT
-452 YILLENQRDGII
+452 YILLENQREGIT
-464 FVVDQHA
+464 FLVDQHA

-477 YEKFLHMYLN
+477 YEKFLHMYLK

-494 LLKPEIIQLNQI
+494 LLKPEIIELNQM

-525 ENFGDNSVVLREV
+525 EDFGDKSVVLREV

-567 ADLYEIMKK
+567 ADLYKIMKK
-576 ACKASVKSG
+576 ACKASVKAG
-585 DDLSEMEIESLIRD
+585 DDLSDMEIESLIRD

-612 RPTIVEVSK
+612 RPTVVEVSK

>member
-1 MMIRLLDEATIS
+1 MIRLLDEATIS

-398 YKEDE
+398 YREDE

-576 ACKASVKSG
+576 ACKASVKAG

>member
-1 MMIRLLDEATIS
+1 MIRLLDEATIS

-23 PASIVKE
+23 SASIVKE

-41 NILIEIRGESTDFIK
+41 DILVEIRGESTSYIK
-56 VSDNGSGFSEEDL
+56 VSDNGSGFAEED
-69 NIAFLRHSTSK
+69 IEVAFLRHSTSK

-110 LMTKREEDLAGNS
+110 LMTKRQDDLAGNS
-123 LVIENGKIIKKNK
+123 ILIENGKIIKKNK
-136 IGMPKG
+136 VGMPKG
-142 TTFVITDVFY
+142 TTFVISDVFY

-165 TEINNIIDTVQKIA
+165 TEINNIIDIVQKIA
-179 LSNNNIKFTLIKDG
+179 LSNNNIKFTLIRDG

-231 KIKGFFSDNKTFR
+231 KIKGFFSDNKLFR

-251 IFVNGRFIKNINISR
+251 IFVNGRFIRNINISR
-266 AVEKKYH
+266 AVEKNYH

-320 IVEEVIYPNRSIR
+320 VVEDVIFPNRSIR
-333 EIEIKDK
+333 EIEIEDK
-340 EENINVFDI
+340 KESINVFDI
-349 FLDDDKPRDDSQ
+349 FEDEKFDKSEGQ
-361 SNESHTNL
+361 EKETNL
-369 KSIWDLKNESQYKN
+369 KSIWEIEKETKDEALHNS
-383 YEDNLYNAFNEDAVL
+383 FNEDVVL
-398 YKEDE
+398 YRDKGNLDLSEDKEIIR
-403 VENNEVE
+403 
-410 KLEEKTLNQEIHEEK
+410 EEREER
-425 NFLFDNKKSQ
+425 NFLFNDEKSK

-441 NTNIAGILFKT
+441 NTRIAGVLFKT
-452 YILLENQRDGII
+452 YILLENQRDGITYL
-464 FVVDQHA
+464 VDQHA

-494 LLKPEIIQLNQI
+494 LLKPEIIELNQI
-506 EYDKILNYLDLFTK
+506 EYDKILNYLELFTR

-525 ENFGDNSVVLREV
+525 EDFGDNSVVLREV

-567 ADLYEIMKK
+567 ADLYKIMKK
-576 ACKASVKSG
+576 ACKASVKAG
-585 DDLSEMEIESLIRD
+585 DDLSDLEIESLIKD
-599 LKNCENPYTCPHG
+599 LKNCDNPYTCPHG
-612 RPTIVEVSK
+612 RPTVVEVSK

>member
-1 MMIRLLDEATIS
+1 MIKLLDEQTIS

-23 PASIVKE
+23 SASIVKE

-41 NILIEIRGESTDFIK
+41 DILIELRGESTNYIK
-56 VSDNGSGFSEEDL
+56 VSDNGSGFSEDDL
-69 NIAFLRHSTSK
+69 ELAFLRHSTSK
-80 LEKIEDLEKIR
+80 LQVIEDLEKIR

-123 LVIENGKIIKKNK
+123 LIIENGKILKKNK
-136 IGMPKG
+136 VGMPKG
-142 TTFVITDVFY
+142 TTFIINDVFY
-152 NTPVRKKFLRKDL
+152 NTPVRKKFLRKDS
-165 TEINNIIDTVQKIA
+165 TEINNIIDIVQKIA
-179 LSNNNIKFTLIKDG
+179 LSNNNIKFTLIRDG

-201 DKDPI
+201 DKNPI

-221 NEGSF
+221 NEGKF

-231 KIKGFFSDNKTFR
+231 KIRGFFSNNKLFR

-251 IFVNGRFIKNINISR
+251 IFVNGRFIRDINISR
-266 AVEKKYH
+266 AIEKNYN

-307 ISNENILNAILTE
+307 ISNENILTALLSE
-320 IVEEVIYPNRSIR
+320 VVEEVIYPNRSIR
-333 EIEIKDK
+333 EIELEDK
-340 EENINVFDI
+340 KENVNVFDI
-349 FLDDDKPRDDSQ
+349 FDDEDDTEGTSDLIKKED
-361 SNESHTNL
+361 SRNNHL
-369 KSIWDLKNESQYKN
+369 KSLWEIEKDKDIKSQ
-383 YEDNLYNAFNEDAVL
+383 DNNSFNEEALL
-398 YKEDE
+398 YREDVTKDNASDSKIE
-403 VENNEVE
+403 G
-410 KLEEKTLNQEIHEEK
+410 EEK
-425 NFLFDNKKSQ
+425 NFLFDDGASH
-435 IDEKLL
+435 IDEDLL
-441 NTNIAGILFKT
+441 NTRISGVLFKT
-452 YILLENQRDGII
+452 YILLENQRDGKV

-477 YEKFLHMYLN
+477 YEKFLKMYLN
-487 SEITSQI
+487 SEISSQI
-494 LLKPEIIQLNQI
+494 LIKPEIIELNQI
-506 EYDKILNYLDLFTK
+506 EYDKILTYFDLFNE

-525 ENFGDNSVVLREV
+525 EDFGDRSIVLREV
-538 PMIFGLPTYVNFIRD
+538 PMIFGLPTYVDFIRD
-553 IIDSLDKEI
+553 IIDSLDKDI

-567 ADLYEIMKK
+567 VDMYKIMRK
-576 ACKASVKSG
+576 ACKASVKAG
-585 DDLSEMEIESLIRD
+585 DDLSDIEIEALIRD

>member
-1 MMIRLLDEATIS
+1 MIKLLEEQTIS

-23 PASIVKE
+23 SASIVKE

-41 NILIEIRGESTDFIK
+41 DILIELRGESTNYIK
-56 VSDNGSGFSEEDL
+56 VSDNGSGFSEDDL
-69 NIAFLRHSTSK
+69 ELAFLRHSTSK
-80 LEKIEDLEKIR
+80 LQVIEDLEKIR

-123 LVIENGKIIKKNK
+123 LIIENGKILKKNK
-136 IGMPKG
+136 VGMPKG
-142 TTFVITDVFY
+142 TTFIINDVFY
-152 NTPVRKKFLRKDL
+152 NTPVRKKFLRKDS
-165 TEINNIIDTVQKIA
+165 TEINNIIDIVQKIA
-179 LSNNNIKFTLIKDG
+179 LSNNNIKFTLIRDG

-221 NEGSF
+221 NEGKF

-231 KIKGFFSDNKTFR
+231 KIRGFFSNNKLFR

-251 IFVNGRFIKNINISR
+251 IFVNGRFIRDINISR
-266 AVEKKYH
+266 AIEKNYN

-307 ISNENILNAILTE
+307 ISNENILTALLSE
-320 IVEEVIYPNRSIR
+320 VVEEVIYPNRSIR
-333 EIEIKDK
+333 EIELEDK
-340 EENINVFDI
+340 KENVNVFDI
-349 FLDDDKPRDDSQ
+349 FDDEDDTEGTSDLIEKED
-361 SNESHTNL
+361 SRNNNL
-369 KSIWDLKNESQYKN
+369 KSLWEIEKAEDIKSQ
-383 YEDNLYNAFNEDAVL
+383 DNNSFNEEALL
-398 YKEDE
+398 YREDVTKDNASDSKIE
-403 VENNEVE
+403 G
-410 KLEEKTLNQEIHEEK
+410 EEK
-425 NFLFDNKKSQ
+425 NFLFDDGASR
-435 IDEKLL
+435 IDEDIL
-441 NTNIAGILFKT
+441 NTRISGVLFKT
-452 YILLENQRDGII
+452 YILLENQRDGKV

-477 YEKFLHMYLN
+477 YEKFLKMYLN
-487 SEITSQI
+487 SEISSQI
-494 LLKPEIIQLNQI
+494 LIKPEIIELNQI
-506 EYDKILNYLDLFTK
+506 EYDKILTYFGLFNE

-525 ENFGDNSVVLREV
+525 EDFGDRSIVLREV
-538 PMIFGLPTYVNFIRD
+538 PMIFGLPTYVDFIRD
-553 IIDSLDKEI
+553 IIDSLDKDI

-567 ADLYEIMKK
+567 ADMYKIMRK
-576 ACKASVKSG
+576 ACKASVKAG
-585 DDLSEMEIESLIRD
+585 DDLSDIEIEALIRD

>member
-1 MMIRLLDEATIS
+1 MIKLLDEQTIS

-23 PASIVKE
+23 SASIVKE

-41 NILIEIRGESTDFIK
+41 DILVELRGESTNYIK
-56 VSDNGSGFSEEDL
+56 VSDNGSGFSEDDL
-69 NIAFLRHSTSK
+69 ELAFLRHSTSK
-80 LEKIEDLEKIR
+80 LQVIEDLEKIR

-110 LMTKREEDLAGNS
+110 LMTKREEDLTGNS
-123 LVIENGKIIKKNK
+123 LIIENGKILKKNK
-136 IGMPKG
+136 VGMPKG
-142 TTFVITDVFY
+142 TTFIINDVFY
-152 NTPVRKKFLRKDL
+152 NTPVRKKFLRKDS
-165 TEINNIIDTVQKIA
+165 TEISNIIDIVQKIA
-179 LSNNNIKFTLIKDG
+179 LSNNNIKFTLIRDG

-221 NEGSF
+221 NEGKF

-231 KIKGFFSDNKTFR
+231 KIRGFFSNNKLFR

-251 IFVNGRFIKNINISR
+251 IFVNGRFIRDINISR
-266 AVEKKYH
+266 AIEKNYN

-307 ISNENILNAILTE
+307 ISNENILTALLSE
-320 IVEEVIYPNRSIR
+320 VVEEVIYPNRSIR
-333 EIEIKDK
+333 EIELEDK
-340 EENINVFDI
+340 KENVNVFDI
-349 FLDDDKPRDDSQ
+349 FDEDDTEETSDLIEKGDLID
-361 SNESHTNL
+361 NNL
-369 KSIWDLKNESQYKN
+369 KSLWEIEKDEDIKSQ
-383 YEDNLYNAFNEDAVL
+383 DNNSFNEEALL
-398 YKEDE
+398 YREDVTKDNASDSKIE
-403 VENNEVE
+403 G
-410 KLEEKTLNQEIHEEK
+410 EEK
-425 NFLFDNKKSQ
+425 NFLFDDGASR
-435 IDEKLL
+435 IDEDLL
-441 NTNIAGILFKT
+441 NTKISGVLFKT
-452 YILLENQRDGII
+452 YILLENQRDGKV

-477 YEKFLHMYLN
+477 YEKFLKMYLN
-487 SEITSQI
+487 SEISSQI
-494 LLKPEIIQLNQI
+494 LIKPEIIELNQI
-506 EYDKILNYLDLFTK
+506 EYDKILTYFDLFNE

-525 ENFGDNSVVLREV
+525 EDFGDRSIVLREV
-538 PMIFGLPTYVNFIRD
+538 PMIFGLPTYVDFIRD
-553 IIDSLDKEI
+553 IIDSLDKDI

-567 ADLYEIMKK
+567 ADIYKIMRK
-576 ACKASVKSG
+576 ACKASVKAG
-585 DDLSEMEIESLIRD
+585 DDLSDIEIEALIRD

>member
-1 MMIRLLDEATIS
+1 MIRLLDEATIS

-23 PASIVKE
+23 SASIVKE

-41 NILIEIRGESTDFIK
+41 DILVEIRGESTDYIK
-56 VSDNGSGFSEEDL
+56 VSDNGSGFSEDDL
-69 NIAFLRHSTSK
+69 EVAFLRHSTSK

-123 LVIENGKIIKKNK
+123 LLIEDGKIIKKNK
-136 IGMPKG
+136 VGMPKG
-142 TTFVITDVFY
+142 TTFVISDVFY

-165 TEINNIIDTVQKIA
+165 TEINNIIDIVQKIA
-179 LSNNNIKFTLIKDG
+179 LSNNNIKFTLIRDG
-193 KTILNTGS
+193 KIILNTGS

-231 KIKGFFSDNKTFR
+231 KIRGFFSDNKLFR

-251 IFVNGRFIKNINISR
+251 IFVNGRFIRNINISR
-266 AVEKKYH
+266 AVEKNYH

-283 FVLYIDIDPKLIDVN
+283 FVLYLEIDPKLIDVN

-307 ISNENILNAILTE
+307 ISNENILSALLAE
-320 IVEEVIYPNRSIR
+320 VVEEVIFPNRSIR
-333 EIEIKDK
+333 EIEIEDK
-340 EENINVFDI
+340 KENVSVFDI
-349 FLDDDKPRDDSQ
+349 FEDDETNDSVDQ
-361 SNESHTNL
+361 EKNTNL
-369 KSIWDLKNESQYKN
+369 KSLWDIEKETSENSLKKT
-383 YEDNLYNAFNEDAVL
+383 FNEDSVL
-398 YKEDE
+398 YKDSLKEDI
-403 VENNEVE
+403 
-410 KLEEKTLNQEIHEEK
+410 KAEEKFFTEEHEED
-425 NFLFDNKKSQ
+425 NFLFNSEKSH

-441 NTNIAGILFKT
+441 NTRIAGVLFKT
-452 YILLENQRDGII
+452 YILLENQREGIT
-464 FVVDQHA
+464 FLVDQHA

-477 YEKFLHMYLN
+477 YEKFLHMYLK

-494 LLKPEIIQLNQI
+494 LLKPEIIELNQM

-525 ENFGDNSVVLREV
+525 EDFGDKSVVLREV

-567 ADLYEIMKK
+567 ADLYKIMKK
-576 ACKASVKSG
+576 ACKASVKAG
-585 DDLSEMEIESLIRD
+585 DDLSDMEIESLIRD

-612 RPTIVEVSK
+612 RPTVVEVSK

>member
-1 MMIRLLDEATIS
+1 MIRLLDEATIS

-23 PASIVKE
+23 SASIVKE

-41 NILIEIRGESTDFIK
+41 DILVEIRGDSTDYIK
-56 VSDNGSGFSEEDL
+56 VSDNGSGFSEDDL
-69 NIAFLRHSTSK
+69 EVAFLRHSTSK

-123 LVIENGKIIKKNK
+123 LLIENGKIIKKNK
-136 IGMPKG
+136 VGMPKG
-142 TTFVITDVFY
+142 TTFVISDVFY

-165 TEINNIIDTVQKIA
+165 TEINNIIDIVQKIA
-179 LSNNNIKFTLIKDG
+179 LSNNNIKFTLIRDG
-193 KTILNTGS
+193 KIILNTGS

-231 KIKGFFSDNKTFR
+231 KIRGFFSDNKLFR

-251 IFVNGRFIKNINISR
+251 IFVNGRFIRNINISR
-266 AVEKKYH
+266 AVEKNYH

-283 FVLYIDIDPKLIDVN
+283 FVLYLEIDPKLIDVN

-307 ISNENILNAILTE
+307 ISNENILSALLAE
-320 IVEEVIYPNRSIR
+320 VVEEVIFPNRSIR
-333 EIEIKDK
+333 EIEIEDK
-340 EENINVFDI
+340 KENVSVFDI
-349 FLDDDKPRDDSQ
+349 FEDDETNDSVDQ
-361 SNESHTNL
+361 EKNTNL
-369 KSIWDLKNESQYKN
+369 KSLWDIEKETSENSLKKT
-383 YEDNLYNAFNEDAVL
+383 FNEDSVL
-398 YKEDE
+398 YKDSLKEDIKAEDE
-403 VENNEVE
+403 TIFT
-410 KLEEKTLNQEIHEEK
+410 EEHEEK
-425 NFLFDNKKSQ
+425 NFLFNSEKSH

-441 NTNIAGILFKT
+441 NTRIAGVLFKT
-452 YILLENQRDGII
+452 YILLENQREGIT
-464 FVVDQHA
+464 FLVDQHA

-477 YEKFLHMYLN
+477 YEKFLHMYLK

-494 LLKPEIIQLNQI
+494 LLKPEIIELNQM

-525 ENFGDNSVVLREV
+525 EDFGDKSVVLREV

-567 ADLYEIMKK
+567 ADLYKIMKK
-576 ACKASVKSG
+576 ACKASVKAG
-585 DDLSEMEIESLIRD
+585 DDLSDMEIESLIRD

-612 RPTIVEVSK
+612 RPTVVEVSK

>member
-1 MMIRLLDEATIS
+1 MIRLLDEQTIS

-23 PASIVKE
+23 SASIVKE

-41 NILIEIRGESTDFIK
+41 DILIELRGESTNYIK

-69 NIAFLRHSTSK
+69 ELAFLRHSTSK
-80 LEKIEDLEKIR
+80 LHVIEDLQKIR

-110 LMTKREEDLAGNS
+110 LLTKREEDLAGNS
-123 LVIENGKIIKKNK
+123 LIIEKGKIIKKNK
-136 IGMPKG
+136 VGMPKG
-142 TTFVITDVFY
+142 TSFIINDVFY
-152 NTPVRKKFLRKDL
+152 NTPVRKKFLRKDS
-165 TEINNIIDTVQKIA
+165 TEISNIIDIVQKIA
-179 LSNNNIKFTLIKDG
+179 LSNNNIKFTLIRDG
-193 KTILNTGS
+193 KTILNTGN

-231 KIKGFFSDNKTFR
+231 KIKGFFSNNKLFR
-244 SNRDSQY
+244 SNRDNQY
-251 IFVNGRFIKNINISR
+251 IFVNGRFIRDINISK
-266 AVEKKYH
+266 AVEKNYN

-283 FVLYIDIDPKLIDVN
+283 FVLYIDIDPKSIDVN

-307 ISNENILNAILTE
+307 ISNENILTALISE
-320 IVEEVIYPNRSIR
+320 VVEEVIYPNRSIR
-333 EIEIKDK
+333 EIEIENKK
-340 EENINVFDI
+340 ENINVFDI
-349 FLDDDKPRDDSQ
+349 FDEKETKEEDLNSFDKK
-361 SNESHTNL
+361 ESKETSL
-369 KSIWDLKNESQYKN
+369 KSLWEIENDDEEGSI
-383 YEDNLYNAFNEDAVL
+383 EERAFNEDALL
-398 YKEDE
+398 YKEDQDIK
-403 VENNEVE
+403 ENSATY
-410 KLEEKTLNQEIHEEK
+410 KEEHEEK
-425 NFLFDNKKSQ
+425 NFLFNDEASR
-435 IDEKLL
+435 IDEGLL
-441 NTNIAGILFKT
+441 NTRISGVLFKT
-452 YILLENQRDGII
+452 YILLENQKDGKVFI
-464 FVVDQHA
+464 VDQHA

-477 YEKFLHMYLN
+477 YEKYLKMYLN
-487 SEITSQI
+487 SEISSQI
-494 LLKPEIIQLNQI
+494 LIKPEIIELSQV
-506 EYDKILNYLDLFTK
+506 EYDKILSYLDLFTK

-525 ENFGDNSVVLREV
+525 EDFGDRSLVLREV

-567 ADLYEIMKK
+567 ADLYKIMRK
-576 ACKASVKSG
+576 ACKASVKAG
-585 DDLSEMEIESLIRD
+585 DNLSDIEIEALIRD

-612 RPTIVEVSK
+612 RPTIVEVSR

>member
-1 MMIRLLDEATIS
+1 MIKLLDEQTIS

-23 PASIVKE
+23 SASIVKE

-41 NILIEIRGESTDFIK
+41 DILIELRGESTNYIK
-56 VSDNGSGFSEEDL
+56 VSDNGSGFSEDDL
-69 NIAFLRHSTSK
+69 ELAFLRHSTSK
-80 LEKIEDLEKIR
+80 LQVIEDLEKIR

-123 LVIENGKIIKKNK
+123 LIIENGKILKKNK
-136 IGMPKG
+136 VGMPKG
-142 TTFVITDVFY
+142 TTFIINDVFY
-152 NTPVRKKFLRKDL
+152 NTPVRKKFLRKDS
-165 TEINNIIDTVQKIA
+165 TEISNIIDIVQKIA
-179 LSNNNIKFTLIKDG
+179 LSNNNIKFTLIRDG

-221 NEGSF
+221 NEGKF

-231 KIKGFFSDNKTFR
+231 KIRGFFSNNKLFR

-251 IFVNGRFIKNINISR
+251 IFVNGRFIRDINISR
-266 AVEKKYH
+266 AIEKNYN

-283 FVLYIDIDPKLIDVN
+283 FVLYMDIDPKLIDVN

-307 ISNENILNAILTE
+307 ISNENILTALLSE
-320 IVEEVIYPNRSIR
+320 VVEEVIYPNRSIR
-333 EIEIKDK
+333 EIGLEDK
-340 EENINVFDI
+340 KENVNVFDI
-349 FLDDDKPRDDSQ
+349 FDEDDTEETSDLIEKEDLIDNNPKSLWEIEKDEDIKSQ
-361 SNESHTNL
+361 
-369 KSIWDLKNESQYKN
+369 
-383 YEDNLYNAFNEDAVL
+383 DNNSFNEEALL
-398 YKEDE
+398 YREDVTKDNVSDSKIE
-403 VENNEVE
+403 G
-410 KLEEKTLNQEIHEEK
+410 EEK
-425 NFLFDNKKSQ
+425 NFLFDDGSSR
-435 IDEKLL
+435 IDEDLL
-441 NTNIAGILFKT
+441 NTRISGVLFKT
-452 YILLENQRDGII
+452 YILLENQRDGKV

-477 YEKFLHMYLN
+477 YEKFLKMYLN
-487 SEITSQI
+487 SDISSQI
-494 LLKPEIIQLNQI
+494 LIKPEIIELNQI
-506 EYDKILNYLDLFTK
+506 EYDKILTYFDLFNE

-525 ENFGDNSVVLREV
+525 EDFGDRSIVLREV
-538 PMIFGLPTYVNFIRD
+538 PMIFGLPTYVDFIRD
-553 IIDSLDKEI
+553 IIDSLDKDI

-567 ADLYEIMKK
+567 ADMYKIMRK
-576 ACKASVKSG
+576 ACKVSVKAG
-585 DDLSEMEIESLIRD
+585 DDLSDIEIEALIRD

>member
-1 MMIRLLDEATIS
+1 MIRLLDEATIS

-23 PASIVKE
+23 SASIVKE

-41 NILIEIRGESTDFIK
+41 DILIEIRGESTDFIK

-69 NIAFLRHSTSK
+69 EVAFLRHSTSK

-123 LVIENGKIIKKNK
+123 LLIENGKIIKKNK
-136 IGMPKG
+136 VGMPRG
-142 TTFVITDVFY
+142 TTFVISDVFY

-165 TEINNIIDTVQKIA
+165 TEINNIIDIVQKIA
-179 LSNNNIKFTLIKDG
+179 LSNNNIKFTLIRDG
-193 KTILNTGS
+193 KIILNTGS
-201 DKDPI
+201 HKDPI
-206 NRIFSILGSEIASSL
+206 NRIYSILGSEIASSL

-231 KIKGFFSDNKTFR
+231 KIRGFFSDNKLFR

-251 IFVNGRFIKNINISR
+251 IFVNGRFIRNINLSR
-266 AVEKKYH
+266 AVEKNYH

-307 ISNENILNAILTE
+307 ISNENILCALLAE

-333 EIEIKDK
+333 EIEIEDK
-340 EENINVFDI
+340 KENVSVFDI
-349 FLDDDKPRDDSQ
+349 FEEK
-361 SNESHTNL
+361 ESIEPEAQESESNL
-369 KSIWDLKNESQYKN
+369 KSLWDIEKDTSEDSLKNT
-383 YEDNLYNAFNEDAVL
+383 FNEDAIL
-398 YKEDE
+398 YKDSLKKDLDL
-403 VENNEVE
+403 E
-410 KLEEKTLNQEIHEEK
+410 KDKFFTEKHEED
-425 NFLFDNKKSQ
+425 NFLFKSEKNH

-441 NTNIAGILFKT
+441 NTRIAGVLFKT
-452 YILLENQRDGII
+452 YILLENQRDGIT
-464 FVVDQHA
+464 FLVDQHA

-477 YEKFLHMYLN
+477 YEKFLHMYLK

-494 LLKPEIIQLNQI
+494 LLKPEIIELNQN
-506 EYDKILNYLDLFTK
+506 EYDKILNYIDLFTK

-525 ENFGDNSVVLREV
+525 EDFGDNSVVLREV
-538 PMIFGLPTYVNFIRD
+538 PMIFGMPTYVNFIRD

-567 ADLYEIMKK
+567 ADLYKIMKK
-576 ACKASVKSG
+576 ACKASVKAG
-585 DDLSEMEIESLIRD
+585 DDLSDMEIESLIRD

-612 RPTIVEVSK
+612 RPTVVEVSK

>member
-1 MMIRLLDEATIS
+1 MIRLLDEVTIS

-23 PASIVKE
+23 SASIVKE

-41 NILIEIRGESTDFIK
+41 DILVEIRGESTDYIK

-69 NIAFLRHSTSK
+69 EVAFLRHSTSK

-123 LVIENGKIIKKNK
+123 LLIENGKIIKKNK
-136 IGMPKG
+136 VGMPKG
-142 TTFVITDVFY
+142 TTFVISDVFY

-165 TEINNIIDTVQKIA
+165 TEINNIIDIVQKIA
-179 LSNNNIKFTLIKDG
+179 LSNNIIKFTLIRDG
-193 KTILNTGS
+193 KIILNTGS

-231 KIKGFFSDNKTFR
+231 KIRGFFSDNKLFR

-251 IFVNGRFIKNINISR
+251 IFVNGRFIRNINISR
-266 AVEKKYH
+266 AVEKNYH

-283 FVLYIDIDPKLIDVN
+283 FVLYLDIDPKLIDVN

-307 ISNENILNAILTE
+307 ISNENILSALLAE
-320 IVEEVIYPNRSIR
+320 VVEEVIFPNRSIR
-333 EIEIKDK
+333 EIEIEDK
-340 EENINVFDI
+340 KENVSVFDI
-349 FLDDDKPRDDSQ
+349 FEEDE
-361 SNESHTNL
+361 SNDFEEQKKDTNL
-369 KSIWDLKNESQYKN
+369 KSLWDIEKETS
-383 YEDNLYNAFNEDAVL
+383 DNSLEKTFNEDAVL
-398 YKEDE
+398 YKDSLKEDI
-403 VENNEVE
+403 NP
-410 KLEEKTLNQEIHEEK
+410 EEERIFTEEHEEK
-425 NFLFDNKKSQ
+425 NFLFNSEKSH

-441 NTNIAGILFKT
+441 NTRIAGVLFKT
-452 YILLENQRDGII
+452 YILLENQREGIT
-464 FVVDQHA
+464 FLVDQHA

-477 YEKFLHMYLN
+477 YEKFLHMYLK

-494 LLKPEIIQLNQI
+494 LLKPEIIELNQM
-506 EYDKILNYLDLFTK
+506 EYDKILNYLELFTK

-525 ENFGDNSVVLREV
+525 EDFGDKSVVLREV

-553 IIDSLDKEI
+553 IIDSLDKDI

-567 ADLYEIMKK
+567 ADLYKIMKK
-576 ACKASVKSG
+576 ACKASVKAG
-585 DDLSEMEIESLIRD
+585 DDLSDMEIESLIRD

-612 RPTIVEVSK
+612 RPTVVEVSK

>member
-1 MMIRLLDEATIS
+1 MIKLLDEQTIS

-23 PASIVKE
+23 SASIVKE

-41 NILIEIRGESTDFIK
+41 DILVELRGESTNYIK
-56 VSDNGSGFSEEDL
+56 VSDNGSGFSEDDL
-69 NIAFLRHSTSK
+69 ELAFLRHSTSK
-80 LEKIEDLEKIR
+80 LQVIEDLEKIR

-123 LVIENGKIIKKNK
+123 LIIENGKILKKNK
-136 IGMPKG
+136 VGMPKG
-142 TTFVITDVFY
+142 TTFIINDVFY
-152 NTPVRKKFLRKDL
+152 NTPVRKKFLRKDS
-165 TEINNIIDTVQKIA
+165 TEINNIIDIVQKIA
-179 LSNNNIKFTLIKDG
+179 LSNNNIKFTLIRDG

-221 NEGSF
+221 NEGKF

-231 KIKGFFSDNKTFR
+231 KIRGFFSNNKLFR

-251 IFVNGRFIKNINISR
+251 IFVNGRFIRDINISKSI
-266 AVEKKYH
+266 EKNYN

-283 FVLYIDIDPKLIDVN
+283 FVLYIDIDPKFIDVN

-307 ISNENILNAILTE
+307 ISNENILTALLSE
-320 IVEEVIYPNRSIR
+320 VVEEVIYPNRSIR
-333 EIEIKDK
+333 EIELEDK
-340 EENINVFDI
+340 KENVNVFDI
-349 FLDDDKPRDDSQ
+349 FDDEDDTEETSDLIEKED
-361 SNESHTNL
+361 SRNNNL
-369 KSIWDLKNESQYKN
+369 KSLWEIEKDEDIKSQDNNSFHEEALLYR
-383 YEDNLYNAFNEDAVL
+383 EDVTKDNASDSKIEG
-398 YKEDE
+398 
-403 VENNEVE
+403 
-410 KLEEKTLNQEIHEEK
+410 EEK
-425 NFLFDNKKSQ
+425 NFLFDDGASR
-435 IDEKLL
+435 IDEDLL
-441 NTNIAGILFKT
+441 NTRISGVLFKT
-452 YILLENQRDGII
+452 YILLENQRDGKV

-477 YEKFLHMYLN
+477 YEKFLKMYLN
-487 SEITSQI
+487 SDISSQI
-494 LLKPEIIQLNQI
+494 LIKPEIIELNQI
-506 EYDKILNYLDLFTK
+506 EYDKILTYFDLFNE

-525 ENFGDNSVVLREV
+525 EDFGDRSIVLREV
-538 PMIFGLPTYVNFIRD
+538 PMIFGLPTYVDFIRD
-553 IIDSLDKEI
+553 IIDSLDKDI

-567 ADLYEIMKK
+567 ADIYKIMRK
-576 ACKASVKSG
+576 ACKASVKAG
-585 DDLSEMEIESLIRD
+585 DDLSDIEIEALIRG

>member
-1 MMIRLLDEATIS
+1 MIRLLDEATIS

-23 PASIVKE
+23 SASIVKE

-41 NILIEIRGESTDFIK
+41 DILVEIRGESTDYIK
-56 VSDNGSGFSEEDL
+56 VSDNGYGFSEDDL
-69 NIAFLRHSTSK
+69 EVAFLRHSTSK

-110 LMTKREEDLAGNS
+110 LMTKREDDLAGNS
-123 LVIENGKIIKKNK
+123 LLIENGKIIKKNK
-136 IGMPKG
+136 VGMPKG
-142 TTFVITDVFY
+142 TTFVISDVFY

-165 TEINNIIDTVQKIA
+165 TEINNIIDIVQKIA
-179 LSNNNIKFTLIKDG
+179 LSNNNIKFTLIRDG
-193 KTILNTGS
+193 KIILNTGS

-231 KIKGFFSDNKTFR
+231 KIKGFFSDNKLFR

-251 IFVNGRFIKNINISR
+251 IFVNGRFIRNINISR
-266 AVEKKYH
+266 AVEKNYH

-283 FVLYIDIDPKLIDVN
+283 FVLYLDIDPKLIDVN

-307 ISNENILNAILTE
+307 ISNENILSALLAE
-320 IVEEVIYPNRSIR
+320 VVEEVIFPNRSIR
-333 EIEIKDK
+333 EIEIEDK
-340 EENINVFDI
+340 KENVSVFDI
-349 FLDDDKPRDDSQ
+349 FEE
-361 SNESHTNL
+361 ESIEAEEQERNTDL
-369 KSIWDLKNESQYKN
+369 KSLWDIEKETNEDSLKKT
-383 YEDNLYNAFNEDAVL
+383 FNEDAVL
-398 YKEDE
+398 YKENLKEDINPE
-403 VENNEVE
+403 
-410 KLEEKTLNQEIHEEK
+410 EEKFFTVEHEEK
-425 NFLFDNKKSQ
+425 NFLFNSEKSH

-441 NTNIAGILFKT
+441 NTRIAGVLFKT
-452 YILLENQRDGII
+452 YILLENQREGIT
-464 FVVDQHA
+464 FLVDQHA

-477 YEKFLHMYLN
+477 YEKFLHMYLK

-494 LLKPEIIQLNQI
+494 LLKPEIIELNQI

-525 ENFGDNSVVLREV
+525 EDFGDNSVVLREV

-567 ADLYEIMKK
+567 ADLYKIMKK
-576 ACKASVKSG
+576 ACKASVKAG
-585 DDLSEMEIESLIRD
+585 DDLSDMEIESLIRD

-612 RPTIVEVSK
+612 RPTVVEVSK

>member
-1 MMIRLLDEATIS
+1 MIRLLDEATIS

-23 PASIVKE
+23 SASIVKE

-41 NILIEIRGESTDFIK
+41 DIIVEIRGESTDYIK
-56 VSDNGSGFSEEDL
+56 VSDNGSGFSEDDL
-69 NIAFLRHSTSK
+69 EVAFLRHSTSK

-110 LMTKREEDLAGNS
+110 LMTKMEEDLAGNS
-123 LVIENGKIIKKNK
+123 LLIENGKIIKKNK
-136 IGMPKG
+136 VGMPKG
-142 TTFVITDVFY
+142 TTFVISDVFY

-165 TEINNIIDTVQKIA
+165 TEINNIIDIVQKIA
-179 LSNNNIKFTLIKDG
+179 LSNNNIKFTLIRDG
-193 KTILNTGS
+193 KIILNTGS
-201 DKDPI
+201 DKEPI

-231 KIKGFFSDNKTFR
+231 KIKGFFSDNKLFR

-251 IFVNGRFIKNINISR
+251 IFVNGRFIRNINISR
-266 AVEKKYH
+266 AVEKNYH

-283 FVLYIDIDPKLIDVN
+283 FILYLDIDPKLIDVN

-307 ISNENILNAILTE
+307 ISNENILSALLAE
-320 IVEEVIYPNRSIR
+320 VVEEVIFPNRSIR
-333 EIEIKDK
+333 EIEIEDK
-340 EENINVFDI
+340 KENVSVFDI
-349 FLDDDKPRDDSQ
+349 FEDDENNDF
-361 SNESHTNL
+361 NEQEKDTNL
-369 KSIWDLKNESQYKN
+369 KSLWNIEKGTSEDSLKKT
-383 YEDNLYNAFNEDAVL
+383 FNEDAVL
-398 YKEDE
+398 YKESL
-403 VENNEVE
+403 E
-410 KLEEKTLNQEIHEEK
+410 KDINPEEEKFFTEEHEED
-425 NFLFDNKKSQ
+425 NFLFNSKKSH

-441 NTNIAGILFKT
+441 NTRIAGVLFKT
-452 YILLENQRDGII
+452 YILLENQKESIT
-464 FVVDQHA
+464 FLVDQHA

-477 YEKFLHMYLN
+477 YEKFLHMYLK

-494 LLKPEIIQLNQI
+494 LLKPEIIELNQM
-506 EYDKILNYLDLFTK
+506 EYDKILNYLELFTK

-525 ENFGDNSVVLREV
+525 EDFGDKSVVLREV

-553 IIDSLDKEI
+553 IIDSLDKDI

-567 ADLYEIMKK
+567 ADLYKIMKK
-576 ACKASVKSG
+576 ACKASVKAG
-585 DDLSEMEIESLIRD
+585 DDLSDMEIESLIRD

-612 RPTIVEVSK
+612 RPTVVEVSK

>member
-1 MMIRLLDEATIS
+1 MIRLLDEATIS

-23 PASIVKE
+23 SASIVKE

-41 NILIEIRGESTDFIK
+41 DILIEIRGESTDFIK
-56 VSDNGSGFSEEDL
+56 VSDNGLGFSEEDL
-69 NIAFLRHSTSK
+69 EVAFLRHSTSK

-123 LVIENGKIIKKNK
+123 LLIENGKIIKKNK
-136 IGMPKG
+136 VGMPRG
-142 TTFVITDVFY
+142 TTFVISDVFY

-165 TEINNIIDTVQKIA
+165 TEINNIIDIVQKIA
-179 LSNNNIKFTLIKDG
+179 LSNNNIKFTLIRDG
-193 KTILNTGS
+193 KIILNTGS

-221 NEGSF
+221 NEGTF
-226 ESENY
+226 DSENY
-231 KIKGFFSDNKTFR
+231 KISGFFSDNKLFR

-251 IFVNGRFIKNINISR
+251 IFVNGRFIRNINLSR
-266 AVEKKYH
+266 AIEKNYH

-307 ISNENILNAILTE
+307 ISNENILCALLAE

-333 EIEIKDK
+333 KIEIEDK
-340 EENINVFDI
+340 KENISVFDI
-349 FLDDDKPRDDSQ
+349 FEEESIEPEAQERD
-361 SNESHTNL
+361 TNL
-369 KSIWDLKNESQYKN
+369 KSLWDIEKDTSEDSLKNT
-383 YEDNLYNAFNEDAVL
+383 FNEDAVL
-398 YKEDE
+398 YKDSLKEDINPE
-403 VENNEVE
+403 
-410 KLEEKTLNQEIHEEK
+410 EEKIFTEEHEND
-425 NFLFDNKKSQ
+425 NFLFNCEKNH

-441 NTNIAGILFKT
+441 NTRIAGVLFKT
-452 YILLENQRDGII
+452 YILLENQREGIT
-464 FVVDQHA
+464 FLVDQHA

-477 YEKFLHMYLN
+477 YEKFLHMYLK

-494 LLKPEIIQLNQI
+494 LLKPEIIELNQN
-506 EYDKILNYLDLFTK
+506 EYDKILNYIDLFTK

-525 ENFGDNSVVLREV
+525 EDFGDNSVVLREV
-538 PMIFGLPTYVNFIRD
+538 PMIFGMPTYVNFIRD

-567 ADLYEIMKK
+567 ADLYKIMKK
-576 ACKASVKSG
+576 ACKASVKAG
-585 DDLSEMEIESLIRD
+585 DDLSDMEIESLIRD

-612 RPTIVEVSK
+612 RPTVVEVSK

>member
-1 MMIRLLDEATIS
+1 MIRLLDEATIS

-23 PASIVKE
+23 SASIVKE

-41 NILIEIRGESTDFIK
+41 DILVEIRGESTDFIK
-56 VSDNGSGFSEEDL
+56 VSDNGSGFSEDDL
-69 NIAFLRHSTSK
+69 EVAFLRHSTSK

-123 LVIENGKIIKKNK
+123 LLIENGKIIKKNK
-136 IGMPKG
+136 VGMPRG
-142 TTFVITDVFY
+142 TTFVISDVFY

-165 TEINNIIDTVQKIA
+165 TEINNIIDIVQKIA
-179 LSNNNIKFTLIKDG
+179 LSNNNIKFTLIRDG
-193 KTILNTGS
+193 KIILNTGS

-206 NRIFSILGSEIASSL
+206 NRIYSILGSEIASSL
-221 NEGSF
+221 NEGTF
-226 ESENY
+226 DSENY
-231 KIKGFFSDNKTFR
+231 KIRGFFSDNKLFR

-251 IFVNGRFIKNINISR
+251 IFVNGRFIRNINISR
-266 AVEKKYH
+266 AVEKNYH

-307 ISNENILNAILTE
+307 ISNENILCALLAE

-333 EIEIKDK
+333 KIEIEDK
-340 EENINVFDI
+340 KENISVFDI
-349 FLDDDKPRDDSQ
+349 FEEESIEPEAQERD
-361 SNESHTNL
+361 TNL
-369 KSIWDLKNESQYKN
+369 KSLWDIEKDTNEDSLKNT
-383 YEDNLYNAFNEDAVL
+383 FNEDAVL
-398 YKEDE
+398 YKDSLKEDINPE
-403 VENNEVE
+403 
-410 KLEEKTLNQEIHEEK
+410 EEKIFIEEHEDD
-425 NFLFDNKKSQ
+425 NFLFNSEKNH

-441 NTNIAGILFKT
+441 NTRIAGVLFKT
-452 YILLENQRDGII
+452 YILLENQREGIT
-464 FVVDQHA
+464 FLVDQHA

-477 YEKFLHMYLN
+477 YEKFLHMYLK

-494 LLKPEIIQLNQI
+494 LLKPEIIELNQN
-506 EYDKILNYLDLFTK
+506 EYDKILNYIDLFTK

-525 ENFGDNSVVLREV
+525 EDFGDNSVVLREV
-538 PMIFGLPTYVNFIRD
+538 PMIFGMPTYVNFIRD

-567 ADLYEIMKK
+567 ADLYKIMKK
-576 ACKASVKSG
+576 ACKASVKAG
-585 DDLSEMEIESLIRD
+585 DDLSDMEIESLIRD

-612 RPTIVEVSK
+612 RPTVVEVSK

>member
-1 MMIRLLDEATIS
+1 MIKLLDEQTIS

-23 PASIVKE
+23 SASIVKE

-41 NILIEIRGESTDFIK
+41 DILIELRGESTNYIK
-56 VSDNGSGFSEEDL
+56 VSDNGSGFSEDDL
-69 NIAFLRHSTSK
+69 ELAFLRHSTSK
-80 LEKIEDLEKIR
+80 LQVIEDLEKIR

-110 LMTKREEDLAGNS
+110 LMTKREDDLAGNS
-123 LVIENGKIIKKNK
+123 LIIENGKIIKKNK
-136 IGMPKG
+136 VGMPKG
-142 TTFVITDVFY
+142 TTFIINDVFY
-152 NTPVRKKFLRKDL
+152 NTPVRKKFLRKDS
-165 TEINNIIDTVQKIA
+165 TEINNIIDIVQKIA
-179 LSNNNIKFTLIKDG
+179 LSNNNIKFTLIRDG

-221 NEGSF
+221 NEGKF

-231 KIKGFFSDNKTFR
+231 KIRGFFSNNKLFR

-251 IFVNGRFIKNINISR
+251 IFVNGRFIRDINISR
-266 AVEKKYH
+266 AIEKNYN

-307 ISNENILNAILTE
+307 ISNENILTALLSE
-320 IVEEVIYPNRSIR
+320 VVEEVIYPNRSIR
-333 EIEIKDK
+333 EIELEDK
-340 EENINVFDI
+340 KENVNVFDI
-349 FLDDDKPRDDSQ
+349 FDDEDDTEETSDLIEKEDSRNNHIKSLWEIEKAEDIKSQ
-361 SNESHTNL
+361 
-369 KSIWDLKNESQYKN
+369 
-383 YEDNLYNAFNEDAVL
+383 DNNSFNEEALL
-398 YKEDE
+398 YREDVTKDNASDSKIE
-403 VENNEVE
+403 G
-410 KLEEKTLNQEIHEEK
+410 EEK
-425 NFLFDNKKSQ
+425 NFLFDDGASR
-435 IDEKLL
+435 IDEDIL
-441 NTNIAGILFKT
+441 NTRISGVLFKT
-452 YILLENQRDGII
+452 YILLENQRDGKV

-477 YEKFLHMYLN
+477 YEKFLKMYLN
-487 SEITSQI
+487 SEISSQI
-494 LLKPEIIQLNQI
+494 LIKPEIIELNQI
-506 EYDKILNYLDLFTK
+506 EYDKILTYFGLFNE

-525 ENFGDNSVVLREV
+525 EDFGDRSIVLREV
-538 PMIFGLPTYVNFIRD
+538 PMIFGLPTYVDFIRD
-553 IIDSLDKEI
+553 IIDSLDKDI

-567 ADLYEIMKK
+567 ADMYKIMRK
-576 ACKASVKSG
+576 ACKASVKAG
-585 DDLSEMEIESLIRD
+585 DDLSDIEIEALIRD